1 MSKLKIVVLYDRV
14 LVDEA
19 EETATPDKSPVVRTL
34 DKKEVEEEVAEAL
47 TKLGHEPTMHELDGT
62 PKSLLALAR
71 LECDLIFNLT
81 ESFADDDTADFK
93 IAGFLELVGKRYTGS
108 GTHGLML
115 AQDKAIAKKI
125 FAFHGIHTPV
135 FAKSFRGRL
144 DFSHDLQFPVIVKPA
159 REDGSIGIEFSA
171 VVSSIRELME
181 RMDWLHANFNS
192 PVLIEEYIEGREMYV
207 GVIGNDKPEALPVV
221 ELDLSKLPDGTP
233 RIAAA
238 EVKWGKGTK
247 AYRDTKSAVA
257 TDLPEE
263 TVTALQQTAVAAYQ
277 ALELR
282 DYGRVDMRLQPDG
295 RVHVIEVNPN
305 PWLSSKAEFA
315 MAARKSGRNYPQ
327 LVEEIVDLAMAQSLS
342 QLPTPNLQ
350 LPRSWELEIGN
361 WEFSGSYFPVRRP
374 QVERSRS
381 PVHIPERIDD
391 FRLPVAHRETVRDDP
406 GTAAQLSREDRTK
419 LHVRCRQQ
427 IERDDRRIRH
437 IDCHRVLDQKFH
449 ASLDA
454 SRLGVG
460 FCLIDQVGVDVHADT
475 ARAELL
481 RGGDDDPPIA
491 ASKVVHHIAR
501 ADLREREHALHDIG
515 GCRHVRREAPALC
528 CERRLKQQRDGRK
541 HSRKQDFRPSEPN
554 HGRIV
559 LSGRHLLSS
568 IESPCSSPEVRT
580 I

>member
-19 EETATPDKSPVVRTL
+19 EEQTATTDKSPVVRTL
-34 DKKEVEEEVAEAL
+34 DKKEVEEEVADAL

-71 LECDLIFNLT
+71 IECDLIFNLT

-93 IAGFLELVGKRYTGS
+93 IAGFLELVGKKYTGS

-263 TVTALQQTAVAAYQ
+263 TVTVLQQTAVAAYQ

-282 DYGRVDMRLQPDG
+282 DYGRVDMRLQTDG

-315 MAARKSGRNYPQ
+315 MAARKSGRNYSQ
-327 LVEEIVDLAMAQSLS
+327 LIEEIVELAMA
-342 QLPTPNLQ
+342 
-350 LPRSWELEIGN
+350 
-361 WEFSGSYFPVRRP
+361 
-374 QVERSRS
+374 
-381 PVHIPERIDD
+381 
-391 FRLPVAHRETVRDDP
+391 
-406 GTAAQLSREDRTK
+406 
-419 LHVRCRQQ
+419 
-427 IERDDRRIRH
+427 
-437 IDCHRVLDQKFH
+437 
-449 ASLDA
+449 
-454 SRLGVG
+454 
-460 FCLIDQVGVDVHADT
+460 
-475 ARAELL
+475 RA
-481 RGGDDDPPIA
+481 
-491 ASKVVHHIAR
+491 
-501 ADLREREHALHDIG
+501 
-515 GCRHVRREAPALC
+515 
-528 CERRLKQQRDGRK
+528 
-541 HSRKQDFRPSEPN
+541 
-554 HGRIV
+554 
-559 LSGRHLLSS
+559 
-568 IESPCSSPEVRT
+568 
-580 I
+580 